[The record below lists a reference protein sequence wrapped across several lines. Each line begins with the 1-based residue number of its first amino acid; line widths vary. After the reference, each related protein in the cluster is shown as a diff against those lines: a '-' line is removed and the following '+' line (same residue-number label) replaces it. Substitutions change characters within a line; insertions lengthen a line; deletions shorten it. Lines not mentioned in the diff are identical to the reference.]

1 MWIVEGNVGRCIIS
15 AYLQLFRQITSKTQG
30 NRGEIK
36 GKVENKVKTIFSR
49 ILSRTC
55 EVMVLFRNVM
65 LEI

>member
-30 NRGEIK
+30 NKGEIK

-49 ILSRTC
+49 ISLLSRTC
-55 EVMVLFRNVM
+55 AVMVLFRNVM
-65 LEI
+65 L